1 MGRGA
6 ELAALRNEPFGVIGP
21 VSADRPLRVRVLL
34 QHFERRLALRGSDTC
49 DEIVP
54 HLPVGRAHLRDQIE
68 RAVTSVVANI
78 AEGAGE
84 FSPKEKA
91 RFYRMARRSAI
102 EVAAWLE
109 VTARRQEAPEPL
121 LTRALALL
129 EEVVAML
136 VSLIKNADR

>member
-1 MGRGA
+1 M
-6 ELAALRNEPFGVIGP
+6 
-21 VSADRPLRVRVLL
+21 
-34 QHFERRLALRGSDTC
+34 
-49 DEIVP
+49 
-54 HLPVGRAHLRDQIE
+54 GRAHLRDQIE

-136 VSLIKNADR
+136 VSPIKNADR